1 MVRRNDRCEAEWVDI
16 KLTHDSKHAIVSQ
29 KNQSRLMLVTRGHFC
44 CRWFGIGM
52 VLLSTACRPSSTDH
66 PPGYL
71 TVAIES
77 NPLQL
82 DPRYATDANSVRIG
96 NLIYNSLL
104 RADQKSQL
112 QLELAEHWR
121 MVDEKTYLFAL
132 RKDVRFHDGRPAHRR
147 RCEVHLRFNF
157 GP

>member
-1 MVRRNDRCEAEWVDI
+1 MF
-16 KLTHDSKHAIVSQ
+16 
-29 KNQSRLMLVTRGHFC
+29 VTRGHFLLGSSII
-44 CRWFGIGM
+44 GIA
-52 VLLSTACRPSSTDH
+52 LLTAGCRPSSEDH

-112 QLELAEHWR
+112 QPELAENWR
-121 MVDEKTYLFAL
+121 MVDEKTYFFEL
-132 RKDVRFHDGRPAHRR
+132 RKDARFHDGRPLTAVDVKFTYESILDPTSRSPKR
-147 RCEVHLRFNF
+147 GLLK
-157 GP
+157 P